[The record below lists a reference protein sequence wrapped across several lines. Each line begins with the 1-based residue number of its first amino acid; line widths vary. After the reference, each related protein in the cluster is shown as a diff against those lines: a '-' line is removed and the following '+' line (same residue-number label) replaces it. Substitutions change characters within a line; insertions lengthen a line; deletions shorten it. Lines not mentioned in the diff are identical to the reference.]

1 MESPASAIISPNSD
15 PLPDSDTVQ
24 YPVVNPQLFLSVSDD
39 APSIGGTIKTPF
51 AFYVEKFS
59 LTHDLISENEE
70 KEPFDKYCIYT
81 GELYGPELTS
91 TGCSIIIS
99 GKGGVESDPDAYQG
113 GTLQIFAEHVEAA
126 SVEKLHLDAGGGPGA
141 NRQPVTGKDVG
152 PRGGNGGQGGRVD
165 VIFGCIFE
173 QAIEQGAEIVKGL
186 MDPKKMWPTD
196 FEDKIKRFV
205 GFIALKE
212 IMTAMTIP
220 TSLSTVKIMMAT
232 PKESIQPTLI
242 QFLIDLAA
250 QRDSLANAFE
260 QHTNVKGGPYGTG
273 SMGDKQRG
281 PNGDTGK
288 PGSHNVYILSDPG
301 KILDSEVCFVHPT
314 QCRMLLDMANLLW
327 FCGSLDEKA
336 RSANIYSR
344 LARRLA
350 FLGDVKDQKIS
361 KTRLAEAYRKA
372 EPSLFI
378 LSGAPGDEP
387 ISFTLLRAIKDE
399 AQGNLLN
406 LLSGKTIFGD
416 DGEKVP
422 RGSFGFYKTAV
433 EPLLENLKEV
443 EKTYRRFLGGEMNA
457 EEKKQ
462 AIRNRLAQC
471 DFRKRLV
478 QDEIKEKKNDLDMNL
493 QRLHLSTESIGPA
506 KKSLMNAFKEVE
518 EQVKTGVTVSWEDLM
533 SALSQVIFVHGSA
546 PMVALQ
552 GADLIHNAIE
562 KLESDSGVKIDR
574 SLLLHDAKDMKESIE
589 GLAEGYTLLKDG
601 GVDFDDP
608 AATKLQV
615 IAEKADAFWSQFE
628 DILGKPVLDNL
639 RKRFHD
645 YIAIVKERNAAVI
658 GYTEAVLLLI
668 KYQTELDA
676 LAAERADIS
685 REEYDQLGADHPT
698 MTAFMK
704 KLYTDAIHTTQEWL
718 YKAQRS
724 YLFVSL
730 DRANVVGEQMEGFK
744 FSTFNATTLISVNS
758 TLITRYN
765 TFLEKAGTEPQK
777 FNGLRYD
784 IDDMYVDMIKDSGT
798 DGITHT
804 VEIPVFDIHKPNPFG
819 SMVDIRL
826 TKVRFYLDGAE
837 TGSHFLD
844 LTLKHQ
850 GKETILNK
858 QDERFDFVHDPLITK
873 FRYNIKDPMTM
884 GPGTTDG
891 DVGSVGEDRYAMVGP
906 FTQWTFQ
913 VTTDN
918 NPGLNL
924 ANVSKAY
931 FMFWFTYYE
940 TM

>member
-1 MESPASAIISPNSD
+1 MKPSASIALPNSD
-15 PLPDSDTVQ
+15 PLPDSDTVK
-24 YPVVNPQLFLSVSDD
+24 YPIVNPQVFLSVSDD

-59 LTHDLISENEE
+59 LTHDLKSENEE
-70 KEPFDKYCIYT
+70 KEPFDRYCIYT
-81 GELYGPELTS
+81 GELYGPELAS
-91 TGCSIIIS
+91 KGCSIIIS
-99 GKGGVESDPDAYQG
+99 GKGGVESNPDAYQG

-126 SVEKLHLDAGGGPGA
+126 AVEKLHLDAGGGPGA
-141 NRQPVTGKDVG
+141 NRQPVTGTDVG

-165 VIFGCIFE
+165 IVFGCIFE
-173 QAIEQGAEIVKGL
+173 QAIEQGAELVKGL
-186 MDPKKMWPTD
+186 MDPKKKWPTD
-196 FEDKIKRFV
+196 FENKIKLFV
-205 GFIALKE
+205 GFITLKE
-212 IMTAMTIP
+212 IMAAMTIP
-220 TSLSTVKIMMAT
+220 PSLNKVETMMAT

-250 QRDSLANAFE
+250 QRDSLTNAFE
-260 QHTNVKGGPYGTG
+260 QHTNVEGGPYGTG
-273 SMGDKQRG
+273 GMGDKQRG

-288 PGSHNVYILSDPG
+288 PGSHSIYILSDPA
-301 KILDSEVCFVHPT
+301 KLLESAVCFVHPT

-327 FCGSLDEKA
+327 FCGSLNEKA
-336 RSANIYSR
+336 RAANIYSR
-344 LARRLA
+344 LTRRLA
-350 FLGDVKDQKIS
+350 FLGDEKDGKIS
-361 KTRLAEAYRKA
+361 KTPLAEAYRKA

-378 LSGAPGDEP
+378 LGGAPGDEP
-387 ISFTLLRAIKDE
+387 ISFTLLRAVKDE
-399 AQGNLLN
+399 AHGNLLS

-416 DGEKVP
+416 DREKVP
-422 RGSFGFYKTAV
+422 RGSFGFYQTAIA
-433 EPLLENLKEV
+433 PLLTNLKEV
-443 EKTYRRFLGGEMNA
+443 ETTYRRFLGGEMDA

-462 AIRNRLAQC
+462 AVRDRLARC

-478 QDEIKEKKNDLDMNL
+478 QDEIKEKKNDLDTNL

-506 KKSLMNAFKEVE
+506 KKSLMNAYKAVE
-518 EQVKTGVTVSWEDLM
+518 KQVRTGVTVSWEDLM

-552 GADLIHNAIE
+552 GADLIHNALE
-562 KLESDSGVKIDR
+562 KLKSDSSVSIDR

-615 IAEKADAFWSQFE
+615 LAEKADAFWSQFE
-628 DILGKPVLDNL
+628 NILGKPVLENL

-724 YLFVSL
+724 YQFVSL

-744 FSTFNATTLISVNS
+744 FSTFNSTTLISANS
-758 TLITRYN
+758 TLVTRYN
-765 TFLEKAGTEPQK
+765 AFIEKAGTEPQT

-784 IDDMYVDMIKDSGT
+784 IDEMYVDMIQDSGT

-804 VEIPVFDIHKPNPFG
+804 IEIPVFDIHKPNPFG

-826 TKVRFYLDGAE
+826 TKVRFYLDGAK
-837 TGSHFLD
+837 TKSHFMD

-873 FRYNIKDPMTM
+873 FRYNIDNPMVM

-891 DVGSVGEDRYAMVGP
+891 DVGSVGEDRYAKVGP

-918 NPGLNL
+918 NPGLSL
-924 ANVSKAY
+924 GKVCKAY